1 MESEAIKLLREARVW
16 LDEGGA
22 VYLVERIDAL
32 LAQWNATP
40 QPSTANDCI
49 APSQEGVRQGEVA
62 SAAPDS
68 REGKKHPDCEDC
80 CQILEHKGYHTC
92 SQTGRCEMFEA
103 MTPAESSSPDKLRS
117 NAKFL
122 LDCYKDLSEAEA
134 KAIANKLTEAAAAL
148 SLREKREGIDMP
160 FSGSMER
167 KI

>member
-1 MESEAIKLLREARVW
+1 MSNELPWDERVTMLSINPDAATREDVANMAA
-16 LDEGGA
+16 E
-22 VYLVERIDAL
+22 LVEI
-32 LAQWNATP
+32 W
-40 QPSTANDCI
+40 
-49 APSQEGVRQGEVA
+49 G
-62 SAAPDS
+62 AAPDS
-68 REGKKHPDCEDC
+68 GEGKKHPDCEDC